1 MCILYFTL
9 TINFYEYYVGKQCE
23 VITELLVSLI
33 IIAHIAFFVDEK
45 TLWFIV
51 KNILAWFRV
60 P

>member
-45 TLWFIV
+45 TL
-51 KNILAWFRV
+51 
-60 P
+60 